1 MKHNFMASIFSRH
14 FQDKAFFSTPKVFN
28 ICIKN
33 KMVKKISMISNEMKD
48 FSVCANAEKLTTE

>member
-1 MKHNFMASIFSRH
+1 MASIFSRH